1 MGRDHTTPICQRSLQ
16 PSNNSKTKIRV
27 VVIFSLGWL
36 MKFYMWLK
44 LPQALRLRNWLFC
57 LAAVLGGLFQEKA
70 KWLLD
75 CWLLLCI
82 LTIFQFVFNLS
93 ISFLHSRPT
102 VYFELFSTGLIMLRV
117 FFLATRMFHFLLFG
131 VSTASIESIFRL
143 VNNKQSHN
151 CHKNHLC
158 NLVDR
163 LMLSC
168 NVILTSTHWLKSW
181 GLWSSRVKHHQ
192 PLIIWKDKSWSK
204 TTAHNMQNIHR
215 QSLNTWRSS

>member
-1 MGRDHTTPICQRSLQ
+1 MSSSPLNWGSRERGAEENVTKEPAAVLKMGRDHTTPICQRSLQ

-36 MKFYMWLK
+36 IKFYMWLK
-44 LPQALRLRNWLFC
+44 LPQSLRLRNWLFC

-102 VYFELFSTGLIMLRV
+102 VYFELLSTGLIMLRV
-117 FFLATRMFHFLLFG
+117 FFFGNKTVSFNTFWGFNCYHPVYILA
-131 VSTASIESIFRL
+131 
-143 VNNKQSHN
+143 
-151 CHKNHLC
+151 
-158 NLVDR
+158 
-163 LMLSC
+163 
-168 NVILTSTHWLKSW
+168 
-181 GLWSSRVKHHQ
+181 
-192 PLIIWKDKSWSK
+192 SK
-204 TTAHNMQNIHR
+204 
-215 QSLNTWRSS
+215 